1 MARKHYFHKRE
12 NLETKYKV
20 SKFLKTAI
28 FWVIGVFLSIG
39 LAYLISSKAVLKT
52 AMNGESMKPTLES
65 GMVLITNKWAYVFQK
80 PKRFDVIVY
89 KQSNKEHSYFE
100 VKRVIGLPGEKVFM
114 KEGEI
119 FIDNKKLDEI
129 VSVIPNGNGGL
140 AEEGVELAENEFFVL
155 GDNREE
161 SEDSRFASVGNILR
175 SEIIGKA
182 VFVEKPFT
190 LVSSLNL
197 VGEKK

>member
-1 MARKHYFHKRE
+1 MPRKRYFHKRE
-12 NLETKYKV
+12 KMEVKPFASRFIKTTVIWLIGIIFSV
-20 SKFLKTAI
+20 SFAYLIATNVFLKTR
-28 FWVIGVFLSIG
+28 
-39 LAYLISSKAVLKT
+39 
-52 AMNGESMKPTLES
+52 MNGDSMNPTLED
-65 GMVLITNKWAYVFQK
+65 GKILILNKIAYLFFE
-80 PKRFDVIVY
+80 PKRFDIIVY

-119 FIDNKKLDEI
+119 FINNKKLDEA
-129 VSVIPNGNGGL
+129 VNVIPNNNGGL
-140 AEEGVELAENEFFVL
+140 AEEGIDLAENEFFVL

-161 SEDSRFASVGNILR
+161 SEDSRFASVGNILK

-190 LVSSLNL
+190 LVSGMNRKQK
-197 VGEKK
+197 EK